1 MATLNL
7 RRFSSP
13 ESLRAIRP
21 DRLVALLEPHREYF
35 RSRGVQLPRTGAS
48 TAPDYDQLADAFMRT
63 DHETPALLLDAIY
76 YVTELADEVGLD
88 GILEAFKGS
97 RHALENDGKQ
107 SPADVAVQ
115 AWLLDPDLVRDL
127 HAERQVH
134 NKKSFEHF
142 RPRPRG
148 IVPWKHPSDETL
160 RAIEK
165 AMDPWFV
172 DHHRGPGSRITVF
185 TDSEPYWLLVRH
197 GKTLE
202 RAGVM
207 EKGETKGLVFRPMIY
222 DVLIYDPRSGELRIN
237 TTTKGERDLYRKQ
250 LGRHLFGN
258 EDYFAVQVEYTLA
271 PLRDRGVEA
280 LNCEDV
286 DGIDSIVLRQ
296 IELWH
301 GGPLREVEIHRADDV
316 FAAFATRRSGGLPTS
331 GALRCAKFNVKFT
344 GAATPRI
351 VTIRLPIS
359 TSYVRDD
366 DSTILE
372 GWMRKQKFLV
382 EV

>member
-13 ESLRAIRP
+13 ESLRAIRA

-35 RSRGVQLPRTGAS
+35 HSRGVQLPRAGAS
-48 TAPDYDQLADAFMRT
+48 KAPDYEQLADAFMRT
-63 DHETPALLLDAIY
+63 DDETPPLLVDAIY
-76 YVTELADEVGLD
+76 FVTELADEIGVD

-97 RHALENDGKQ
+97 PHVLENDGQ
-107 SPADVAVQ
+107 ESAADVAVQ
-115 AWLLDPDLVRDL
+115 AWLLDQDLVREI

-148 IVPWKHPSDETL
+148 VVPWKNPSDATL

-165 AMDPWFV
+165 AMDPWFF
-172 DHHRGPGSRITVF
+172 DHRRGRGSRITVF
-185 TDSEPYWLLVRH
+185 TDSKPYWLLVRH

-207 EKGETKGLVFRPMIY
+207 EKGEAKGLHFRPMIY
-222 DVLIYDPRSGELRIN
+222 DVLIYDPGSGELRIN
-237 TTTKGERDLYRKQ
+237 TTTKGERELYRKH
-250 LGRHLFGN
+250 LGGYLFGN

-286 DGIDSIVLRQ
+286 EGIDSIVLRQ

-301 GGPLREVEIHRADDV
+301 GGHLREVEIHRADDV

-331 GALRCAKFNVKFT
+331 GELRCAKFNVKFT

-359 TSYVRDD
+359 TSYVRDG

-382 EV
+382 EL